1 MKKKEE
7 RGRKICT
14 HLKKERKTRK
24 TIERNRFGYP
34 NLKIKKMEEIASKK
48 EEYKGR

>member
-1 MKKKEE
+1 MHAVNEKKKEKE
-7 RGRKICT
+7 EKVRKTCT

-34 NLKIKKMEEIASKK
+34 NLKKKKNH
-48 EEYKGR
+48 GRNCN